1 MSKSTMAKWALGANA
16 TFSVLCGGLLLAMP
30 DTAARTILSDP
41 AGWGK
46 GAAVAL
52 GLGLLGFAGLLAAL
66 VKGKHLSTRRVNEVV
81 VADIFW
87 VLATAIF
94 VTVGA
99 DIWTS
104 AGRLMAVDAAL
115 IVAGFALW
123 QWVGAGRLPECLSK
137 VSVTLRKGV
146 IIVELSRP
154 VQAPP
159 AVVWRVMTDHDRYS
173 EVANNIYKSEVLE
186 GEGLGMIR
194 RCEGPKAESWT
205 EVCDG
210 YEDGKSY
217 SFRINTEAKDYP
229 YPFAKLHGTWLLEQG
244 VDAPVFSIKIKVTPK
259 GGALAAITM
268 FTLSKASFHGILI
281 DLGEAWAARMEKEAE
296 DAWSN
301 AHDAGLAPA

>member
-16 TFSVLCGGLLLAMP
+16 TFSVLCGGLLLVMP
-30 DTAARTILSDP
+30 DTAARTILADP

-66 VKGKHLSTRRVNEVV
+66 VKGKHLSARRVNEVV
-81 VADIFW
+81 WADIAW

-104 AGRLMAVDAAL
+104 AGRLLAVDAAL
-115 IVAGFALW
+115 VVAGFALW
-123 QWVGAGRLPECLSK
+123 QWIGARRLPEVLSM
-137 VSVTLRKGV
+137 VSVTLRQGE
-146 IIVELSRP
+146 IIAELRRP
-154 VQAPP
+154 VQAPS
-159 AVVWRVMTDHDRYS
+159 AVIWRVMTDHGRYS
-173 EVANNIYKSEVLE
+173 EVASNIRKSEVLE
-186 GEGLGMIR
+186 GEGMGMIR
-194 RCEGPKAESWT
+194 RCEGPNGESWT

-210 YEDGKSY
+210 YEEGKSY

-229 YPFAKLHGTWLLEQG
+229 YPFAKLHGQWTLQQG
-244 VDAPVFSIKIKVTPK
+244 ADAPMFSIKIRVTPK
-259 GGALAAITM
+259 GGALTAIMM

-296 DAWSN
+296 DGWSN
-301 AHDAGLAPA
+301 ARNAVLATA